1 MILSKTLIGAIL
13 ALLSAMTARLV
24 QDELS
29 LRALETQQSK
39 WIAQQLADR
48 EEAEKFRRDFEA
60 AKKKAPFF
68 TFSNAKNW

>member
-1 MILSKTLIGAIL
+1 MILSKTLFGAIL

-48 EEAEKFRRDFEA
+48 EEEEKFRKDFEA
-60 AKKKAPFF
+60 AKKKAPVF
-68 TFSNAKNW
+68 TFSVNKNW